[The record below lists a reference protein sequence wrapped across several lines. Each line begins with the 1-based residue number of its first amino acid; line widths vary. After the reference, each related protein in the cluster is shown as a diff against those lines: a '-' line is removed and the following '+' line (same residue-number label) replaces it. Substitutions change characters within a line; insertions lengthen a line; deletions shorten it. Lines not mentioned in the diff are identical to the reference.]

1 MARTAGITAKAQ
13 TANLDMLDAIGRAF
27 PMIDEPLKRIAMLNS
42 MLATTDRLQLEGVA
56 FEGFEEML
64 YDIEDCLVQAGY
76 ALLPAFDRWKEE
88 RAGRSDRP
96 VTGAD

>member
-1 MARTAGITAKAQ
+1 MAENTTITAQAQ

-27 PMIDEPLKRIAMLNS
+27 PLIDEPLKRIAVINS

-64 YDIEDCLVQAGY
+64 YDIEDCLVQATR
-76 ALLPAFDRWKEE
+76 ALNPAFCQWQVRRDR
-88 RAGRSDRP
+88 A
-96 VTGAD
+96 VTEAD

>member
-1 MARTAGITAKAQ
+1 MAESAGITAKTQA
-13 TANLDMLDAIGRAF
+13 ANLDMLDAIGRAF

-88 RAGRSDRP
+88 RAGRLDKP